1 MCGDKMKTEF
11 ECRILDIDVE
21 DFKDRLRKVNAQKI
35 TERNMRRFT
44 YDVDPKLNSWIRV
57 RDDGER
63 TTITYKRIHTDTID
77 GTKELEFGVD
87 DFDKANQFIKIL
99 GYMPNAYQENRRIS
113 YVLNDVS
120 IEIDSW
126 PKIPTYIEIEGNSKE
141 EIEKVVK
148 LLGYSMDDTSTLDV
162 VKIYAKY
169 GLDIHSFKELKF

>member
-87 DFDKANQFIKIL
+87 AICCD
-99 GYMPNAYQENRRIS
+99 RRAPCIS
-113 YVLNDVS
+113 HCQR
-120 IEIDSW
+120 ERR
-126 PKIPTYIEIEGNSKE
+126 E
-141 EIEKVVK
+141 EQK
-148 LLGYSMDDTSTLDV
+148 
-162 VKIYAKY
+162 
-169 GLDIHSFKELKF
+169 